1 MKNSLDSS
9 PEPGDCGRRLCGN
22 LFRSL
27 GQVSYHQMREL
38 ACTKRRST
46 DRRKNSARN
55 WILPSS
61 ARRHRHS
68 ACWPYSFMFT
78 QLFRC
83 SIHYRKV
90 SSKSCTIDSTEII
103 NGSEKTADDSSFEAS
118 ESWSQSDVIYGLG
131 LAPCVKRK
139 WQA

>member
-1 MKNSLDSS
+1 MTAIKKEVPMKNSLDSS

-61 ARRHRHS
+61 ASSSS
-68 ACWPYSFMFT
+68 ACWPYSFVFT
-78 QLFRC
+78 QPFRC
-83 SIHYRKV
+83 SIHYRKCRRRAV
-90 SSKSCTIDSTEII
+90 LDSTEII
-103 NGSEKTADDSSFEAS
+103 KGSEKNGTCKPTTHLSSERVL
-118 ESWSQSDVIYGLG
+118 ESM
-131 LAPCVKRK
+131 
-139 WQA
+139 